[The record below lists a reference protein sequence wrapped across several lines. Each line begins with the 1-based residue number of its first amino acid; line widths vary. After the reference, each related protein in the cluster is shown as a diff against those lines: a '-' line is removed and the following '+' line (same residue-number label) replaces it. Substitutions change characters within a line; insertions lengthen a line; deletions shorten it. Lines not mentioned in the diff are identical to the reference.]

1 VRFLDLAAGAVYDQG
16 DPFKSKEGRNP
27 LEASAKPQHDVV
39 TVSFN
44 GQDQELQYNPEAAIQ
59 AAVEHAI
66 KLFNI
71 TSQPHL
77 LWFFR
82 ADGTELPQEGSMK
95 AAGVKPGDVLYL
107 RQSTVRG
114 G

>member
-1 VRFLDLAAGAVYDQG
+1 MEAA
-16 DPFKSKEGRNP
+16 
-27 LEASAKPQHDVV
+27 AKPKHDTV

-44 GQDQELQYNPEAAIQ
+44 GQDQQLQYNPEAAIQ

-66 KLFNI
+66 QLFSI
-71 TSQPHL
+71 TTQPHL

-82 ADGTELPQEGSMK
+82 ADGTELPQGGSME
-95 AAGVKPGDVLYL
+95 AAGVQPGDVLYL